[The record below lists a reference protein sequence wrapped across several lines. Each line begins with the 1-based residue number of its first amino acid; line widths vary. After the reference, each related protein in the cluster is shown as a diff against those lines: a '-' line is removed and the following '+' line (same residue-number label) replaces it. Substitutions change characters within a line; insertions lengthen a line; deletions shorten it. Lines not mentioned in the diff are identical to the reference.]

1 MFTLGWL
8 LNFEVKV
15 CPVFRAT
22 LKDSRRLERA
32 AWHSQQYQPARES
45 ICFSSSENS
54 IAKSFS
60 FGVILFRV
68 RSRVYGWPDF
78 FGPARFRFS
87 SGVEKFM
94 SVIRHTFSILVS
106 VILLAGSV
114 AAQSAGR
121 AQERPATRSVV
132 SVVTA
137 AASGAG
143 ARFVSPEGARR
154 MRLEVYTAAGERLF
168 DSDFHAGSI
177 LDWDGQGLSDGS
189 YLCVVTVEDLQG
201 GLSRRLSAVT
211 LRGGS
216 ASVRTDGEEQLKAEY
231 AQALA
236 ASGQSQGP
244 AGQSQDGDAAA
255 ASVSQ
260 KGKAGAVTVAAHDGQ
275 DGQVTS
281 TSGALTFRTGDVF
294 SGREHEQ
301 MRVTP
306 EGRVGIGT
314 DKPEATLDVA
324 GSIRA
329 RGGIVFDDGTVLNS
343 ARVSAVRASN
353 AASADTGTANVAGT
367 GTSGALVK
375 WTDNAGTL
383 GDSAISESSGNVG
396 IGTASPNSKLHVVG
410 RLELGSPTAGPGINP
425 TLFNANTVAGFAQF
439 QFYPS
444 GGTNTNMSFAVI
456 PRGTGANL
464 NRAQFSVFGTDY
476 LADSNNYEFASLRAR
491 GTDFVFG
498 TGGVGTGQSRP
509 LMLAAGLLRDN
520 TTNDGQLFL
529 NTDGRVGVGTKT
541 PQAKLDVT
549 GDLRIGGAGNGL
561 IFPDGSKMTT
571 AGGSG
576 GSMTGTSIV
585 SVINDPATV
594 GTIAD
599 ARLSGNVA
607 RLNGANTWAGT
618 QVFSAG
624 LSAGGAQIVGVGNPV
639 AGTDAA
645 NKAYVDATTVRLT
658 PAAPQVSVGDAN
670 GTAAMLNLRGGS
682 TCCSGPGGFTPGDF
696 KVFQNGSFLA
706 TGNLGIGTIP
716 VEGQGYRTMWYTYKG
731 AFRSGYAANEWDD
744 ANTGF
749 FSWAG
754 GSQSTASGLYS
765 FAFGDTNFATSTSSI
780 VFGSGNE
787 VKGAAG
793 FSAGAGNRVCD
804 TYGVAF
810 GNKAQSGGPLIN
822 GKCDPDSFNI
832 TGLAAVAIGYNV
844 TADKDHTTAL
854 GKFASN
860 NSFSGTFV
868 WSDGSATASADTF
881 KNTANNE
888 FAARATGGFRFRTN
902 LTGTTGCN
910 LPAGSGVFN
919 CTSSRYT
926 KENFNSVSGDDVLAR
941 LRKVPVS
948 TWNYISE
955 GQQVRHLG
963 PMAEDFYQA
972 FNLGVGNTS
981 IGVQDAVGVSLAA
994 VKALDERTAELQKK
1008 TEEVEQLRTKLST
1021 LEQRLAALE
1030 QAVQSNAKQSEGQ
1043 QK

>member
-1 MFTLGWL
+1 M
-8 LNFEVKV
+8 
-15 CPVFRAT
+15 
-22 LKDSRRLERA
+22 
-32 AWHSQQYQPARES
+32 S
-45 ICFSSSENS
+45 I
-54 IAKSFS
+54 
-60 FGVILFRV
+60 
-68 RSRVYGWPDF
+68 
-78 FGPARFRFS
+78 
-87 SGVEKFM
+87 
-94 SVIRHTFSILVS
+94 IRHTFSVISSIIILVG
-106 VILLAGSV
+106 VAQAQAG
-114 AAQSAGR
+114 ADTHKEQSPR
-121 AQERPATRSVV
+121 

-137 AASGAG
+137 AASANG
-143 ARFVSPEGARR
+143 ARFVSAEGARR
-154 MRLEVYTAAGERLF
+154 IRLEVYTATGERLF
-168 DSDFHAGSI
+168 DSDFRAGSI
-177 LDWDGQGLSDGS
+177 LDWDAQGLSDGS

-201 GLSRRLSAVT
+201 GFGRKLAAVK
-211 LRGGS
+211 LLGGR
-216 ASVRTDGEEQLKAEY
+216 AAVRPDGEEKLKTEY

-236 ASGQSQGP
+236 A
-244 AGQSQDGDAAA
+244 AGLTNVDDAAPA
-255 ASVSQ
+255 AVQ
-260 KGKAGAVTVAAHDGQ
+260 KDKAQRAVTITAHDGQ

-281 TSGALTFRTGDVF
+281 TSGALTFRTGDLF
-294 SGREHEQ
+294 SGKEHEQ

-324 GSIRA
+324 GAIRA

-343 ARVSAVRASN
+343 ASGATVRSASTVVTA
-353 AASADTGTANVAGT
+353 ADTGTVNVAGT
-367 GTSGALVK
+367 GASGALVK
-375 WTDNAGTL
+375 WIDNAGTL
-383 GDSAISESSGNVG
+383 GDSVISESGGNVG
-396 IGTASPNSKLHVVG
+396 IGVASPNSKLHVVG
-410 RLELGSPTAGPGINP
+410 RFELGSASAGIGVNP
-425 TLFNANTVAGFAQF
+425 TMNNPNNIAGFAQF
-439 QFYPS
+439 QYYPA
-444 GGTNTNMSFAVI
+444 GGANTNMSFAVV
-456 PRGTGANL
+456 PRGSGANL
-464 NRAQFSVFGTDY
+464 NRAQFSVLNTDFV
-476 LADSNNYEFASLRAR
+476 ADPINYEFAALRAR

-498 TGGVGTGQSRP
+498 TGSGGTGQNRP
-509 LMLAAGLLRDN
+509 IVFSAGFMRDN
-520 TTNDGQLFL
+520 ATNDGQLVL
-529 NTDGRVGVGTKT
+529 STDGRVGVGTRT
-541 PQAKLDVT
+541 PQAKLDVA
-549 GDLRIGGAGNGL
+549 GGVGTGL

-571 AGGSG
+571 AAGG

-585 SVINDPATV
+585 SAINDPATAGV
-594 GTIAD
+594 IND
-599 ARLSGNVA
+599 NRLSANVA
-607 RLNGANTWAGT
+607 RLGGANTWAGT

-624 LSAGGAQIVGVGNPV
+624 LSAGGAQIVNVGNPV

-645 NKAYVDATTVRLT
+645 NKAYVDANAVRLT

-682 TCCSGPGGFTPGDF
+682 TCCSGPGGFTPADF

-706 TGNLGIGTIP
+706 TGNLGIGVSP
-716 VEGQGYRTMWYTYKG
+716 MEGKGYRTSWHTYKG
-731 AFRSGYAANEWDD
+731 AFRSGYADNEWDD

-754 GSQSTASGLYS
+754 GSNSTASGLYS
-765 FAFGDTNFATSTSSI
+765 LAFGDTNFASSTSSI

-860 NSFSGTFV
+860 NGFSGTFI

-881 KNTANNE
+881 KNTSNNE

-926 KENFNSVSGDDVLAR
+926 KEHFTSVSGDDVLAR

-955 GQQVRHLG
+955 GQQARHLG
-963 PMAEDFYQA
+963 PMAEDFYGA
-972 FNLGVGNTS
+972 FSLGVGDTS

-994 VKALDERTAELQKK
+994 VKALDERTIELQKK
-1008 TEEVEQLRTKLST
+1008 TAEVEQLRSRLGA
-1021 LEQRLAALE
+1021 LEQRLAAIE
-1030 QAVQSNAKQSEGQ
+1030 QAMQSNAKQAEGQ